1 MAGLLTLAASVA
13 VHADG
18 PPESNGVI
26 SNPTL
31 VQNQDVA
38 KAQAAGAISTF
49 MNQGAQACDSDGK
62 NCHSVFGADD
72 TP

>member
-1 MAGLLTLAASVA
+1 MHKNLFMRTAAGLLMLAVSAA
-13 VHADG
+13 GYADG

-38 KAQAAGAISTF
+38 KAQAAGAITSF
-49 MNQGAQACDSDGK
+49 MSKGA
-62 NCHSVFGADD
+62 
-72 TP
+72 